1 MSPIS
6 RMARL
11 LLILHA
17 FVNIVFGIYPFV
29 NPGEYAAITGVEGP
43 DKTLQSTGLGGIAV
57 GWYQLI
63 FTLQG
68 NRRMMASTI
77 PMRLGFAAVM
87 YSWEKQPRKI
97 DREWKEVNEMVIRIC
112 EVRMGG
118 KSYFI
123 VDLCYLF
130 ANNLKLEMKTILE

>member
-11 LLILHA
+11 LLILHS
-17 FVNIVFGIYPFV
+17 FVNIALGIYPFF
-29 NPGEYAAITGVEGP
+29 NPEEYSAITGVEGP
-43 DKTLQSTGLGGIAV
+43 DQTLQSIGLGEIAV

-77 PMRLGFAAVM
+77 PMRLGFAVVM
-87 YSWEKQPRKI
+87 YTWEKQPVMLYELI
-97 DREWKEVNEMVIRIC
+97 IAWFCLLGV
-112 EVRMGG
+112 
-118 KSYFI
+118 
-123 VDLCYLF
+123 F
-130 ANNLKLEMKTILE
+130 A